1 MFPIINNG
9 KLVDLPLKI
18 ASIYKHL
25 ECNIE
30 NECLQIKSSVD
41 CNIYNHFITIDDTI
55 ILNLIVMT
63 NKEDKLSP
71 DTKITE
77 IIIGNATEYKIMV
90 FLKGNTAINK
100 KAKKESLNL
109 IEHVSD
115 KVSIYSINSNGN
127 TNNNTI
133 SNDNTIS
140 GLYLIDSTG
149 FMKYYPDNENIFE
162 YNPENIDITQHK
174 LINTELPNTAYDL
187 KPLPKLNST
196 ITPIPESIILKQQQ
210 EQQVSVSNGGI
221 IGSIGYIA
229 SWFNPFSYMG
239 SGNTSPNTSA
249 NTSPN
254 TSANTTTPEPQINK
268 PQYYIDKSN
277 NNIIKVCNKEYK
289 VIVPVNMYFPTCINN
304 IEINIKNGNI
314 ISMSGK
320 LDKNEKYNIQI
331 SFNKDNKI
339 NNITIQ

>member
-9 KLVDLPLKI
+9 KLVDLPSSI

-55 ILNLIVMT
+55 ILDLIVMT

-109 IEHVSD
+109 IDHVSD
-115 KVSIYSINSNGN
+115 KVSIYSI
-127 TNNNTI
+127 
-133 SNDNTIS
+133 NDNTIS

-149 FMKYYPDNENIFE
+149 FMKYYPDNENILE
-162 YNPENIDITQHK
+162 YNPENIDITQYK
-174 LINTELPNTAYDL
+174 LINTELPNTAYEL
-187 KPLPKLNST
+187 KPLPKLNTT
-196 ITPIPESIILKQQQ
+196 ITPTPEAIIQEQPQ

-221 IGSIGYIA
+221 ISTIGYIA

-239 SGNTSPNTSA
+239 SGNNS

-254 TSANTTTPEPQINK
+254 TNTSSNTNTSPNTTTPEPEMIK
-268 PQYYIDKSN
+268 PQYYVNKSN

-289 VIVPVNMYFPTCINN
+289 VLIPVHMSFPTCINN
-304 IEINIKNGNI
+304 IEIDIQNGNI
-314 ISMSGK
+314 IGMTGK
-320 LDKNEKYNIQI
+320 MDKNEKYNLQI
-331 SFNKDNKI
+331 SFDKHNKI
-339 NNITIQ
+339 NKITIR